1 MFDERRV
8 VADEDSANQRYLRV
22 MKKKVETKTP
32 IAVSCSAKWTG
43 SGLPV
48 PTTPTVGS
56 LVGRVGLDG
65 QDESIGGSNFYIG
78 PWHVD
83 EDDLVVFSWAAPVA
97 AAFYGFDETGFK
109 LDASIAVRR
118 TLILEGQ
125 EHRVTGI
132 SDEWFTEKTEVHPFE
147 AKRRLTVPAAPSLPS
162 DIRPIVAPEPIE
174 PLAAQPKPAHE
185 VEEVPAMK
193 PKIKQGPT
201 PMRAEAAVRTAL
213 AAPRSQSLPSLLGT
227 LQPDQY
233 DFVTRPLNPSLVI
246 QGHPGTG
253 KTVIAAHRAAF
264 LMHPEFNENRAT
276 PRILLIGPT
285 QYYAKHVQT
294 VIDSLVLDA
303 YRAKCTVMGI
313 GTFLAWLRKMDNKVH
328 GDLDATHFEV
338 SFEIGVFAD
347 AAAYGLTTSG
357 ELAAQKT
364 HEGKTRLVY
373 EALRANSAGG
383 VDLAEDQDSIRD
395 LRRLPRWDVAITKK
409 AYFPLITQCAV
420 SHSRTGD
427 MVYDHIIVDEAQ
439 DVRPL
444 EWRLLKSR
452 NAGNSWTLLGDMN
465 QRRTDHSY
473 SSWESL
479 ISETELVEDAKSF
492 SVSHFVRG
500 YRSTAGIMKFAN
512 HLLPREQR
520 LVDNIQ
526 SDGPSPS
533 VLKVPIAQR
542 EERVATEL
550 EELLK
555 KYLGGT
561 VAVIATDVKPLQ
573 KVLLKR
579 SWHQLSH
586 DKRFWVQGKFQAS
599 IITPEIARGLEFDA
613 VIVVEP
619 SSFPQNLAR
628 LGSLYTSLTR
638 ANRELMVI
646 HSEPLPDALRQASR
660 SNAIGAQGPAAK
672 TKD

>member
-1 MFDERRV
+1 MFDERRM

-32 IAVSCSAKWTG
+32 IAVSRSAQWTG
-43 SGLPV
+43 SGLPI

-65 QDESIGGSNFYIG
+65 EDEDIQGSNFYIG
-78 PWHVD
+78 PWRVF
-83 EDDLVVFSWAAPVA
+83 EEDLVVFSWAAPVA

-109 LDASIAVRR
+109 LNASIAVRR

-132 SDEWFTEKTEVHPFE
+132 SDEWILEATEINPFE
-147 AKRRLTVPAAPSLPS
+147 AKRRLTVPAAPSIPLN
-162 DIRPIVAPEPIE
+162 IRPTAAPEPLK
-174 PLAAQPKPAHE
+174 PLAAQPNPAYE
-185 VEEVPAMK
+185 VDEAPAK
-193 PKIKQGPT
+193 QQKIKKEPK
-201 PMRAEAAVRTAL
+201 PMRAEAAVRKAL

-253 KTVIAAHRAAF
+253 KTVIAAHRVAF
-264 LMHPEFNENRAT
+264 LMHPDLNINSL
-276 PRILLIGPT
+276 PPKVLLIGPT

-303 YRAKCTVMGI
+303 YRDRCTVMGI
-313 GTFLAWLRKMDNKVH
+313 GTFLAGLRKMDNKVH

-364 HEGKTRLVY
+364 HEAKTRLVY
-373 EALRANSAGG
+373 EALRVNSAGG
-383 VDLAEDQDSIRD
+383 VDLAEDPDSIRD
-395 LRRLPRWDVAITKK
+395 LRRLPRWEVAITKK

-452 NAGNSWTLLGDMN
+452 NLGNSWTLLGDMN

-473 SSWESL
+473 SSWETL
-479 ISETELVEDAKSF
+479 ISETELVDDAASF
-492 SVSHFVRG
+492 SVSQFVRG
-500 YRSTAGIMKFAN
+500 YRSTSSIMKFAN
-512 HLLPREQR
+512 HLLPKDQR
-520 LVDNIQ
+520 LVENVQ
-526 SDGPSPS
+526 SDGPSPT
-533 VLKVPIAQR
+533 VLKVPIGQR
-542 EERVATEL
+542 EEKVASEL
-550 EELLK
+550 EGLLK
-555 KYLGGT
+555 KYSGGT

-579 SWHQLSH
+579 SWHQLGH
-586 DKRFWVQGKFQAS
+586 DKRFWIHGEFQANV
-599 IITPEIARGLEFDA
+599 ITPEIARGLEFDA

-638 ANRELMVI
+638 ANRELIVI
-646 HSEPLPDALRQASR
+646 YSDQLPDALRQASR
-660 SNAIGAQGPAAK
+660 SNATGAQGPAAK
-672 TKD
+672 TQD